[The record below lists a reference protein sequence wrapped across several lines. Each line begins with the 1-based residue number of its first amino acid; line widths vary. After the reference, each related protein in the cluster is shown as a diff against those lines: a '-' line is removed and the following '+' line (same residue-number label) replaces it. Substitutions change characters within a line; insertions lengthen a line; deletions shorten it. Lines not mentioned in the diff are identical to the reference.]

1 MLQLRSTTARPVTL
15 FESLLDNLFM
25 FPMELPETRQPVYD
39 VIENENE
46 FIVDFH
52 LAGVK
57 KEDVTIATE
66 KDELSIKAERKEV
79 KDLKYNR
86 KESYYGVYEK
96 TFSLPNTVDK
106 DNINASFADGVL
118 TIKIPKTKVAPKL
131 SKTQILIK

>member
-1 MLQLRSTTARPVTL
+1 MLVLRSTTPRPVSL
-15 FESLLDNLFM
+15 FESILDDLFM
-25 FPMELPETRQPVYD
+25 FPETSVSKQPVHD
-39 VIENENE
+39 IIENENE
-46 FIVDFH
+46 YIVDFH

-79 KDLKYNR
+79 KDLKFNR

-106 DNINASFADGVL
+106 ENIEASFNDGVL
-118 TIKIPKTKVAPKL
+118 TVKIPKTKVIPKL
-131 SKTQILIK
+131 SKTTIEIK

>member
-1 MLQLRSTTARPVTL
+1 MLQLRSTTTRPVTL

-39 VIENENE
+39 IVENENE

-57 KEDVTIATE
+57 KEDVTITTE

-118 TIKIPKTKVAPKL
+118 TLKIPKLKVAPKL
-131 SKTQILIK
+131 SKSQILIN

>member
-1 MLQLRSTTARPVTL
+1 MLLLRSTTPKPVSL
-15 FESLLDNLFM
+15 FESILDDLFM
-25 FPMELPETRQPVYD
+25 FPETSVSKQPVHD
-39 VIENENE
+39 IIENENE
-46 FIVDFH
+46 YIVDFH

-79 KDLKYNR
+79 KDLKFNR

-106 DNINASFADGVL
+106 ENIEASFNDGVL
-118 TIKIPKTKVAPKL
+118 TVKIPKTKAIPKL
-131 SKTQILIK
+131 SKTTIEIK